1 MKTENNTPYL
11 EATKLL
17 YLAFDFFNQKLC
29 NGKLKTPIIYIGT
42 RGRKNAAGWFS
53 KNRWGNNEKESLN
66 EINICSEYTGKSFE
80 DIMEV
85 EIHEMVHLF
94 NSQHGIEDCSKT
106 GIWHNKHFK
115 SKAEEFGLI
124 VEKMK
129 GKGYAKTSLGPKAK
143 ELIKSLPF
151 TEKDWPSIKRL
162 EKRGGGFGTGNN
174 TFVICTKA
182 DKQLFQELTAGM
194 KQTEAFAELLRVYE
208 EHADVSERKNHVHHA

>member
-1 MKTENNTPYL
+1 MKDKNASPYL
-11 EATKLL
+11 EVTKLL
-17 YLAFDFFNQKLC
+17 YTAFDVFNKALC
-29 NGKLKTPIIYIGT
+29 KGELKTPVIYVGS
-42 RGRKNAAGWFS
+42 RGRKAAYGWFGIS
-53 KNRWGNNEKESLN
+53 KWDSGDKESIH
-66 EINICSEYTGKSFE
+66 EINICAETLDRGMDE
-80 DIMEV
+80 VMETL
-85 EIHEMVHLF
+85 IHELSHNHNNQL
-94 NSQHGIEDCSKT
+94 GIKDFS
-106 GIWHNKHFK
+106 GVGWHNKHFK

-162 EKRGGGFGTGNN
+162 EKRGGGLGTGNN
-174 TFVICTKA
+174 TFVICTKS

-208 EHADVSERKNHVHHA
+208 EHADVSERKNHVQTA